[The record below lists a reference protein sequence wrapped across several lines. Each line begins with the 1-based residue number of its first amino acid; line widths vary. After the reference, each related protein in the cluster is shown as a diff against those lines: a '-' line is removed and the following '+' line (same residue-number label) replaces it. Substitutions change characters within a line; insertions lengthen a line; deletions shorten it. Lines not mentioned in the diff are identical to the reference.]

1 MITNKQEL
9 KEYLNA
15 DKFALNRNKRRPSHF
30 DLTWRF
36 EIALRKSEYFRNTR
50 EKGFKLLKVW
60 GGVYWKCC
68 KYIIGLH
75 CGYFIPDNTCGKG
88 LNIAHMGPI
97 IINSKAKIGDYC
109 RLHVGVNIGE
119 DSRNGE
125 APVIGNHI
133 FIGPGAKI
141 FGGIRIANWIAIGS
155 NAVVNKSFENENVSI
170 AGVPAKVV
178 SNVGAEGIIDEYG
191 RAI

>member
-60 GGVYWKCC
+60 GG
-68 KYIIGLH
+68 
-75 CGYFIPDNTCGKG
+75 
-88 LNIAHMGPI
+88 
-97 IINSKAKIGDYC
+97 
-109 RLHVGVNIGE
+109 GVLE
-119 DSRNGE
+119 ML
-125 APVIGNHI
+125 
-133 FIGPGAKI
+133 
-141 FGGIRIANWIAIGS
+141 
-155 NAVVNKSFENENVSI
+155 
-170 AGVPAKVV
+170 
-178 SNVGAEGIIDEYG
+178 
-191 RAI
+191 